1 MEFQNKSQVSS
12 TITVSVDENLHLQ
25 TENGQVVVSSRVV
38 SDRFGKLHKHVLDS
52 IENILESG
60 VAENWADLFVESQYQ
75 HEQNKQYYRE
85 YLLTRDGFTLLAM
98 GFTGKEALQ
107 WKLKYIEAFNRMEQQ
122 LKQNNPLEGISS
134 ELQAIIMQDKK
145 LQQIEHKV
153 TELEDNIHITRSQ
166 QKQLKKFVNEVIVK
180 ALGGK
185 CTPAYKELSHKAY
198 SEFWNAY
205 YNALN
210 VASYLDTPKKD
221 FHLALKFV
229 NEWVPSR
236 DLALMIRGAN
246 SMEVAE

>member
-1 MEFQNKSQVSS
+1 MEFQNKPNQTSTLVVSAY
-12 TITVSVDENLHLQ
+12 DDLHIEQ
-25 TENGQVVVSSRVV
+25 ADGQVVVSSRVV
-38 SDRFGKLHKHVLDS
+38 AEKFGKEHNDLKKRVRELILDMGEIS
-52 IENILESG
+52 HNY
-60 VAENWADLFVESQYQ
+60 FVSSEYKDSLNRIQG
-75 HEQNKQYYRE
+75 E

-98 GFTGKEALQ
+98 GFTGKEALH

-180 ALGGK
+180 TLGGK
-185 CTPAYKELSHKAY
+185 CAPAYKELSHKVY

-229 NEWVPSR
+229 NDWVPSR